1 MALGF
6 IGCAQMCIYC
16 VLKELPLLKR
26 CLGYNPPTPL
36 GVLWR
41 VRTTSV
47 SLSLPSPSGDRE
59 SEKSLPVYKS
69 RRPRL
74 GCRRPPR
81 RLQDTLF
88 LSITFPMP
96 FGTDS
101 NGFLTDF
108 PTQVASQNLP
118 KSTKNRCQEAL
129 HLGLRILMKFY
140 QIFIRCCNLP
150 KAWKGP
156 PVL

>member
-1 MALGF
+1 MAVF
-6 IGCAQMCIYC
+6 YWIFNENS
-16 VLKELPLLKR
+16 KKKWPW
-26 CLGYNPPTPL
+26 NPPTPL

-41 VRTTSV
+41 VRTTSGFPT
-47 SLSLPSPSGDRE
+47 LPSPPAAGNP
-59 SEKSLPVYKS
+59 KNHSLRGGRGGVYKS

>member
-1 MALGF
+1 MRLEKLVCLLGS
-6 IGCAQMCIYC
+6 
-16 VLKELPLLKR
+16 
-26 CLGYNPPTPL
+26 PPTPL

-41 VRTTSV
+41 VRATSGFPT
-47 SLSLPSPSGDRE
+47 LPSPPAAGNP
-59 SEKSLPVYKS
+59 KNHSLRGGRGGVHKG

-96 FGTDS
+96 FETDS
-101 NGFLTDF
+101 NGFLIDF